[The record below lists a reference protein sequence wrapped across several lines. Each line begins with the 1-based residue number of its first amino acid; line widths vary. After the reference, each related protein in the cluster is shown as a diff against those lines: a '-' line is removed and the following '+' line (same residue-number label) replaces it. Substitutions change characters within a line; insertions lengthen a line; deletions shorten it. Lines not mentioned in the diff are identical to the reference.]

1 MIVATYI
8 RFQNINSILYLS
20 LNDLKNK
27 QLQEQFEDTKRISR
41 SRNGRRTDNAITK
54 GNMTKKTNN
63 DQPNTTRKTK
73 ELAT

>member
-20 LNDLKNK
+20 LNDLKKK

-41 SRNGRRTDNAITK
+41 SRNGRRTDNTITK
-54 GNMTKKTNN
+54 GYMTKKTNK

>member
-27 QLQEQFEDTKRISR
+27 TVT
-41 SRNGRRTDNAITK
+41 RTIWRYQTDK
-54 GNMTKKTNN
+54 QKSQWKKDRQCNYKWKY
-63 DQPNTTRKTK
+63 DKK
-73 ELAT
+73 DK